1 MPGYVIHLAVAKK
14 YAENHDI
21 KDIEEFFNGC
31 IEPDMQDKTNTH
43 YFGEDGN
50 PDLYSFLNDNSMS
63 TEFNQGYF
71 LHLLTD
77 HLFYK
82 KYLQGYEGSLYTEYN
97 RINKSLIAK
106 YGIKLPKK
114 VQNEVKFIDEEPEI
128 LDIESI
134 SMFINELAKFD
145 LKDLSSLNEF
155 IEEFDIKNE
164 NINGK
169 QRNVQVT
176 KTSIAIAD
184 KESKIRSSER
194 FSVRA
199 LFNKIKNIF
208 KSKDQR

>member
-14 YAENHDI
+14 YSESHDI
-21 KDIEEFFNGC
+21 KNIEEFYNGC

-43 YFGEDGN
+43 YFGEDGY
-50 PDLYSFLNDNSMS
+50 PDLYRFLGNNSMS
-63 TEFNQGYF
+63 TDFNKGYF

-77 HLFYK
+77 HIFYK

-97 RINKSLIAK
+97 RINKPLIEK

-134 SMFINELAKFD
+134 SMFIDEVAKFN
-145 LKDLSSLNEF
+145 LKDLSSLKEF
-155 IEEFDIKNE
+155 VDGFNIKNE
-164 NINGK
+164 NINEK
-169 QRNVQVT
+169 EKNVQVT
-176 KTSIAIAD
+176 KTDIAIAD

-194 FSVRA
+194 FSIRT
-199 LFNKIKNIF
+199 LFKKIKNIF